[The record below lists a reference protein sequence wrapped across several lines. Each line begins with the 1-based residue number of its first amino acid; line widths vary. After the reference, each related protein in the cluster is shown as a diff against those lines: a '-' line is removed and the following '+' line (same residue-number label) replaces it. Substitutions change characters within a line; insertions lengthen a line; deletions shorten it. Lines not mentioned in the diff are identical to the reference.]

1 MTDRV
6 FKTGVAH
13 LTKLTEAG
21 LITHLKKQ
29 APAVPVPILAHYLAT
44 ELFGLLKWWLDHEM
58 PYPPERMND
67 IFHALVTPTFKAALD
82 T

>member
-1 MTDRV
+1 MTDGV
-6 FKTGVAH
+6 FKTGIAQ
-13 LTKLTEAG
+13 LTKLMEAG
-21 LITHLKKQ
+21 LSTHLKTQ

-58 PYPPERMND
+58 PYPPERMED
-67 IFHALVTPTFKAALD
+67 IFHALVTPTFKAAVH